1 MPAAPEQLYRAFR
14 MSARRTSAD
23 AGAAGE
29 RIAEA
34 YLCQKGC
41 ATLCRNYHFGHK
53 EIDLV
58 MRDGDVTV
66 FVEVKARSSSA
77 YGTPAAFVTARKR
90 ALLAAAAQAY
100 LQQND
105 LSDAPARFDVVEVY
119 LSEKRIRHIPN
130 AFGL

>member
-1 MPAAPEQLYRAFR
+1 

-58 MRDGDVTV
+58 MRDADTLV
-66 FVEVKARSSSA
+66 FVEVKARSSVRFGA
-77 YGTPAAFVTARKR
+77 PAEFVTLRKR
-90 ALLAAAAQAY
+90 KHLLLAAQGY
-100 LQQND
+100 LLEHG

-119 LSEKRIRHIPN
+119 LDTGTVEHIEN
-130 AFGL
+130 AFGLS